1 MLEWSALLLGLAGS
15 LHCIGMCGPLVLAL
29 PGRDSSR
36 VCFLISRALYN
47 AGRTLTYVLLGIVAG
62 IAGQV
67 ISLAGYQQTLSLVLG
82 ICLLLAVL
90 IPAGLLL
97 RPLPQTARL
106 SGWFRRLF
114 GTLLRRHS
122 LPALFG
128 LGVLNGFLPCGL
140 VYVALA
146 GAAATGTVT
155 HATGFMLFFGLGT
168 IPAMLATAFGGK
180 MLGLRAGVAVRRLV
194 PAAMLVV
201 AVLLILRGLSL
212 GIPYLSPALPAAA
225 AASDAA
231 ICH

>member
-1 MLEWSALLLGLAGS
+1 MLAWTALLLGLAGS

-29 PGRDSSR
+29 PGRDASR
-36 VCFLISRALYN
+36 LRFFAGRTLHS
-47 AGRTLTYVLLGIVAG
+47 AGRTLTYVFLGA
-62 IAGQV
+62 IAGAAGQT

-82 ICLLLAVL
+82 IALLLAVL

-106 SGWFRRLF
+106 STWFRRLF
-114 GTLLRRHS
+114 GKLLRRHS

-146 GAAATGTVT
+146 GAAATGTVA
-155 HATGFMLFFGLGT
+155 HAMGFMLLFGLGT
-168 IPAMLATAFGGK
+168 VPALLAIAFGGK
-180 MLGLRAGVAVRRLV
+180 LLGLRAGAVVRRLV
-194 PAAMLVV
+194 PAAMLVL

-225 AASDAA
+225 SDAA